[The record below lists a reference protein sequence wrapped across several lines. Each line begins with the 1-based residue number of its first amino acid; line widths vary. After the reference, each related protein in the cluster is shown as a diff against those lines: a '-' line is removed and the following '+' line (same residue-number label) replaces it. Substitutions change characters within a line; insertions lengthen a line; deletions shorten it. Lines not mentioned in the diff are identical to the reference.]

1 MHTASMQRCTED
13 CLACYRACIETSVH
27 CLQKGGDHAEARH
40 LQLMLDCA
48 KLCQISADFMLCG
61 SNLAARLCELCA
73 ETCETCAEDC
83 ERFKDEEMKRCAEI
97 CRRCAASCREMAGT
111 QQRSSARAAR

>member
-1 MHTASMQRCTED
+1 MHTESMQRCIED
-13 CLACYRACIETSVH
+13 CLVCYRVCVETSAH
-27 CLQKGGDHAEARH
+27 CLHKGGDHAEPRH

-48 KLCQISADFMLCG
+48 EICRTSADFMLRG

-73 ETCETCAEDC
+73 ETCEACAEDC

-97 CRRCAASCREMAGT
+97 CRRCAVSCREMAGA
-111 QQRSSARAAR
+111 QQRSSVRAAR